1 MKLRTVRA
9 KLFVG
14 MGTVIAAFVT
24 ASLIIVTH
32 VADQFG
38 EEEIGRNLQFARNA
52 FQGYMQTR
60 QQVLQD
66 KGRSLADTPYLKAT
80 LSLEE
85 LDHETASYLASQ
97 LADVSQ
103 TDLLLLCNADGLLL
117 ADAASDE
124 RTGDNLL
131 NQPLTERALHGDKGC
146 AFWLY
151 YDEEFLVTTSPVI
164 AGESLL
170 GVLILGEKIDQNFA
184 DHVRKATGRD
194 VLLCLQDKLL
204 AQSYAHNQTIVDQDI
219 TNILRELRQQSADEQ
234 VVVRSMTGEHT
245 TLYSGLKLGD
255 LTVVLSRRLDD
266 FASLSQRASGW
277 LILLGLAVIV
287 IATGV
292 CLGISKRLS
301 QPIAELVQAS
311 EAMAE
316 GDLSTEVAVR
326 GDDELATLSS
336 SFNRMVRQI
345 KQLVTDVQS
354 AADIAKSASQA
365 KSNFLANISH
375 ELRTPLNGIIGFN
388 SLLIENA
395 SSSEPHASPAQQL
408 DWLGTIDTSSKRL
421 LAVVSDVLDVAKI
434 EDQELEVDRVACNPA
449 SIVGE
454 VIAQYE
460 RATTEKGLSLKVDY
474 ASNLPDAISSDPRRL
489 RKMLSNVV
497 ENAVKFTRTGEVTV
511 SAELIRQAESSELVL
526 TVTDTGIGI
535 PKDKADAIFEPFV
548 QVDGSMT
555 REFGGTGLGL
565 TISRQIAEAL
575 GGALTVSSEVGTGS
589 TFVCRTN
596 AGPVAS
602 PETQTEASELFT
614 DQNRASAQT
623 RNTTP
628 IQNAPADRDKAP
640 LQADRLKGNIL
651 VVDDTDLNRK
661 LVSLTLRKSGANV
674 VEAANG
680 QEALELCFPNGNP
693 PDDEF
698 DLIIMDMQMP
708 VLDGYEATQELRRQ
722 NYRNP
727 IIAITAHAMK
737 GDREKCEAAGCSGY
751 LAKPITPREIVD
763 TVAIALGL
771 PERSV
776 SN

>member
-85 LDHETASYLASQ
+85 LDHETAYYLASQ
-97 LADVSQ
+97 LTEVSQ
-103 TDLLLLCNADGLLL
+103 TDLLLLIDCEGRLL

-131 NQPLTERALHGDKGC
+131 NLLLTERALRGDEGC
-146 AFWLY
+146 AFWSY
-151 YDEEFLVTTSPVI
+151 HDEEFLVTTSPVI
-164 AGESLL
+164 ASESLL
-170 GVLILGEKIDQNFA
+170 GVLIIGEKIDRNFA
-184 DHVRKATGRD
+184 NHIRKATGRD
-194 VLLCLQDKLL
+194 VLLCLQNKLL
-204 AQSYAHNQTIVDQDI
+204 ARSYAHKQTIEEPEIAD
-219 TNILRELRQQSADEQ
+219 ILREIRHQSTDES
-234 VVVRSMTGEHT
+234 VVRFTAGGHT

-277 LILLGLAVIV
+277 LMILGLAVIV

-395 SSSEPHASPAQQL
+395 SSAEPHASPAQQL

-460 RATTEKGLSLKVDY
+460 PAAVEKGLALSVDY
-474 ASNLPDAISSDPRRL
+474 APDLPDTISSDPRRL

-497 ENAVKFTRTGEVTV
+497 ENAVKFTRSGEVTV
-511 SAELIRQAESSELVL
+511 SAKLIRQAESSEFVL

-535 PKDKADAIFEPFV
+535 PKDKAGAIFEPFV
-548 QVDGSMT
+548 QADGSMT

-596 AGPVAS
+596 AGAVAS
-602 PETQTEASELFT
+602 PDTQTETSELFT
-614 DQNRASAQT
+614 SQNGVSAQARST
-623 RNTTP
+623 SQ
-628 IQNAPADRDKAP
+628 IQNAPADRDNAP

-680 QEALELCFPNGNP
+680 QDALELCFPNGNP

-776 SN
+776 PN